1 MVRIYGGKPIRAAVV
16 HGGPGDIGGL
26 ACVAR
31 ELGKTVG
38 VAEPLQSRHTV
49 EGLAEELREQLLGL
63 GGGPVALLG
72 HSWGAWLAIL
82 LAARCPELVEQLIL
96 VGCGPL
102 KEAYVPQIGARRM
115 DNLPPEE
122 RGAFSRLLARVAK
135 TGQGMEELGRLVGLS
150 DNVDP
155 LPADREKDDPV
166 DGEMYQK
173 VWPEAAELRRSG
185 ALLEACARL
194 RCPITLLHGTRDPH
208 PLEGVTEPLAELGVA
223 FHAVPF
229 PDCGHSPFQERAGRE
244 RFYQI
249 VLNLLK

>member
-1 MVRIYGGKPIRAAVV
+1 M
-16 HGGPGDIGGL
+16 
-26 ACVAR
+26 
-31 ELGKTVG
+31 
-38 VAEPLQSRHTV
+38 
-49 EGLAEELREQLLGL
+49 
-63 GGGPVALLG
+63 
-72 HSWGAWLAIL
+72 
-82 LAARCPELVEQLIL
+82 
-96 VGCGPL
+96 
-102 KEAYVPQIGARRM
+102 
-115 DNLPPEE
+115 
-122 RGAFSRLLARVAK
+122 
-135 TGQGMEELGRLVGLS
+135 
-150 DNVDP
+150 
-155 LPADREKDDPV
+155 